1 MTRHK
6 RVTIPEH
13 VMARQVGE
21 DCVMLDLAS
30 GTYFGLDRV
39 GARAWQLLA
48 EGRTI
53 PEVCERMVEEYDAPR
68 EKIEQDVTQLVE
80 QLIANGLV
88 RPE

>member
-1 MTRHK
+1 MTRPGK
-6 RVTIPEH
+6 VTIPEH

-21 DCVMLDLAS
+21 DFVMLDLAS

-39 GARAWQLLA
+39 GSRAWQLLA

-53 PEVCERMVEEYDAPR
+53 AEVCETMVEEYDAPR
-68 EKIEQDVTQLVE
+68 ERIEQDVAQLVE
-80 QLIANGLV
+80 QLIASGLV